1 MASQHCVYCGKHLSE
16 TVGTAVCGSPECS
29 RRYSEDRRLAVENRR
44 VRTWQPED
52 SQPLDI
58 DQVLSQQADLIR
70 MMRVGGAA
78 GREADGLAVT
88 PGDEEPLAAAPH
100 DGECV
105 ECGARLHGLAR
116 RYCSRGCEAAYLRR
130 VTRAWHAAHP
140 DTGGGLCRVCG
151 IKLPT
156 TRNRLYCGEECRAE
170 AHRIAM
176 LERRAMDPSV
186 SHERKDPARRTSRKH
201 VRVTDTRV
209 CAECGKPLP
218 PGRRRHCSEA
228 CRHQAHRERMR
239 EYYKAHKDQRK
250 EHK

>member
-16 TVGTAVCGSPECS
+16 TAGTAVCGSPECS

-44 VRTWQPED
+44 VRTWRPED

-70 MMRVGGAA
+70 RMREGHAAIRRDDDLAGG
-78 GREADGLAVT
+78 
-88 PGDEEPLAAAPH
+88 EEPPAAAPH

-105 ECGARLHGLAR
+105 ECGTPLHGLER
-116 RYCSRGCEAAYLRR
+116 RYCSRECEGEYLRR
-130 VTRAWHAAHP
+130 VCRAWHARHP
-140 DTGGGLCRVCG
+140 DPGPGKCLVCG
-151 IKLPT
+151 RPLPT
-156 TRNRLYCGEECRAE
+156 SRHHVYCSADCRAE
-170 AHRIAM
+170 GHRISM
-176 LERRAMDPSV
+176 LERRAMDPGA
-186 SHERKDPARRTSRKH
+186 SHDRETARRSGRKH

-228 CRHQAHRERMR
+228 CRHQAHSERMR
-239 EYYKAHKDQRK
+239 EYYKTHKT
-250 EHK
+250 HKTTK

>member
-16 TVGTAVCGSPECS
+16 TAGTAVCGSPECS
-29 RRYSEDRRLAVENRR
+29 RRYSEDRRLAVENLR
-44 VRTWQPED
+44 VRTWRPED

-58 DQVLSQQADLIR
+58 DRVLDQQADLIR
-70 MMRVGGAA
+70 RMREGHAAIRRDDDLAGG
-78 GREADGLAVT
+78 
-88 PGDEEPLAAAPH
+88 EEPPAAPR

-105 ECGARLHGLAR
+105 ECGTPLHGLER
-116 RYCSRGCEAAYLRR
+116 RYCSRGCEAAYLTR
-130 VTRAWHAAHP
+130 VCRAWHARHP
-140 DTGGGLCRVCG
+140 DPGPGKCLVCG
-151 IKLPT
+151 RRLPT
-156 TRNRLYCGEECRAE
+156 HRHHSYCGAECRAE
-170 AHRIAM
+170 GRRISM
-176 LERRAMDPSV
+176 LERRAMDPGAAHDREAHSR
-186 SHERKDPARRTSRKH
+186 SGRKH

-209 CAECGKPLP
+209 CAECGRPLP